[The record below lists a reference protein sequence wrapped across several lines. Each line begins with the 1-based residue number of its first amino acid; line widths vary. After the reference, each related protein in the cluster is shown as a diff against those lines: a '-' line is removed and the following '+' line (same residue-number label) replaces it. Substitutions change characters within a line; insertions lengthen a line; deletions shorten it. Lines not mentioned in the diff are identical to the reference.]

1 MPLSE
6 HEQRVLDEIES
17 GLYADDP
24 KFASNVRRSS
34 SQSGLGPNV
43 WKFLLIGL
51 VGLVV
56 LVLGLAFGPKPGGFP
71 ILSLLGFLIMF
82 GAGVAAMLRPGK
94 RTDSNKGAGGAARKP
109 GGQAGAGFGGGRS
122 AKPKN
127 TGGSF
132 SDRMEERYRR
142 RFEGGQ

>member
-24 KFASNVRRSS
+24 KFASAVRRSS
-34 SQSGLGPNV
+34 SQPTLGPNV
-43 WKFLLIGL
+43 WKFLLLGL
-51 VGLVV
+51 AGLVV

-82 GAGVAAMLRPGK
+82 GAGVAALLRPGTK
-94 RTDSNKGAGGAARKP
+94 SASGSRRSSGSAVGGRTSGSRKP
-109 GGQAGAGFGGGRS
+109 KAS
-122 AKPKN
+122 
-127 TGGSF
+127 GGSF
-132 SDRMEERYRR
+132 TDRMEERYRR
-142 RFEGGQ
+142 RFEGGPQ